1 MQTCIICDECP
12 HACAAM
18 AGAAAA
24 QAAAQ
29 AAALA
34 ELHAP
39 EVAYQPKAAPAGRR
53 GAVIG
58 SKPQLSAQ
66 GLLEHVQLNKEREDA
81 QRAQARP

>member
-1 MQTCIICDECP
+1 
-12 HACAAM
+12 M
-18 AGAAAA
+18 AGA
-24 QAAAQ
+24 AAAQ

-39 EVAYQPKAAPAGRR
+39 EVTYQPKAAPAGRR

-81 QRAQARP
+81 QRAQARPALRPPSLPHCVPAAHVVCFV